1 MNTAM
6 ESLASNGPASQ
17 AGRLQL
23 LTFQLG
29 ADSYAMD
36 IAKVREIIQAP
47 SMTPVPMMPSCV
59 KGVINLR
66 GTVVPIVDLK
76 GRLGLDASSRARR
89 PCIIILDVD
98 AGGDRTRMGLWVD
111 SVSEVV
117 ELGADD
123 LEPAPT
129 FGNPVAREFIHG
141 IGNVRD
147 RFVAILDAERI
158 LRVNDLLGL
167 AH

>member
-1 MNTAM
+1 MDTQ
-6 ESLASNGPASQ
+6 SYGGVQDQ

-29 ADSYAMD
+29 ADTFAMD
-36 IAKVREIIQAP
+36 IAKVREIIQAT
-47 SMTPVPMMPSCV
+47 SMTPVPMMPACV

-76 GRLGLDASSRARR
+76 GRLGLDSPTGARR

-98 AGGDRTRMGLWVD
+98 AGAERTRAGLWVD

-117 ELGADD
+117 DLGGDD
-123 LEPAPT
+123 LGPPPT
-129 FGNPVAREFIHG
+129 FGNPVAREFILG

-158 LRVNDLLGL
+158 LRVSELLEL
-167 AH
+167 SH

>member
-1 MNTAM
+1 M
-6 ESLASNGPASQ
+6 ETQSTDEAQ

-29 ADSYAMD
+29 ADTFAVD

-47 SMTPVPMMPSCV
+47 SMTPVPMMPACV

-76 GRLGLDASSRARR
+76 GRLGLDALSRARR

-98 AGGDRTRMGLWVD
+98 AGAERTRVGLWVD

-117 ELGADD
+117 DLDVDD
-123 LEPAPT
+123 LEPPPT
-129 FGNPVAREFIHG
+129 FGNPVAREFIQA
-141 IGNVRD
+141 IGKVRD
-147 RFVAILDAERI
+147 HFVAILDAERV
-158 LRVNDLLGL
+158 LRVSDLLEL
-167 AH
+167 AQ